1 MGIFGD
7 DKAAKAAKA
16 KRDKEADQALAR
28 AKHKGSGSFLSW
40 GGDGRSGTK
49 PGLFGLGSRVVHD
62 IEQENAKKGYYGF
75 FGAKHV
81 SSKAKQAQDRARS
94 KGKGWFG

>member
-7 DKAAKAAKA
+7 DSAAKKAKA
-16 KRDKEADQALAR
+16 DR
-28 AKHKGSGSFLSW
+28 AKAPIKHSGSLLSW
-40 GGDGRSGTK
+40 GGSGRAETK
-49 PGLFGLGSRVVHD
+49 PGLFGLGSRVVKD

-81 SSKAKQAQDRARS
+81 TGKAKDAQNKA
-94 KGKGWFG
+94 KGKGWF